1 VSGGLAVTIIVQGL
15 RGMSTVLMNQGVVYA
30 RVRVRALRQ
39 ISILMAD
46 SYQGT
51 SGLMQRCCSAQC
63 SVL

>member
-1 VSGGLAVTIIVQGL
+1 
-15 RGMSTVLMNQGVVYA
+15 MSTVLMNQGVVYA